1 MAPVVSKCEF
11 VKEPGSKAVSK
22 LPIFH
27 QQVAFEGHK
36 VLHDVTLSQKV
47 VHQCRVDQ
55 ARPAEEEWGISTVE
69 IPFVNQAKETKFETK
84 ANCKWYLTQEPKI
97 NLK

>member
-27 QQVAFEGHK
+27 QQVAFESHK
-36 VLHDVTLSQKV
+36 VSHDVTLSQKV

-55 ARPAEEEWGISTVE
+55 ARPAEEEWGVRYPLLTKPKKPSLKLKLTVSG
-69 IPFVNQAKETKFETK
+69 TS
-84 ANCKWYLTQEPKI
+84 LGH
-97 NLK
+97 LK